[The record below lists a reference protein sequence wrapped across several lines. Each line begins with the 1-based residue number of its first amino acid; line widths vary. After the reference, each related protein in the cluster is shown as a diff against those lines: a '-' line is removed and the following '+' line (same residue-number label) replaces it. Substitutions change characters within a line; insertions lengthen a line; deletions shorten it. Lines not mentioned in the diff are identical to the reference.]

1 MQSRSYLHVRSK
13 KSLAR
18 GQCLGS
24 RRERSAGGQCV
35 CSHAEQ
41 EIAHERSGCRVLRE
55 VHTEQEIAQERSVG
69 LSWSYRA
76 IDCLLRS
83 EQEIALGRLV
93 WVYAE

>member
-1 MQSRSYLHVRSK
+1 MRSK
-13 KSLAR
+13 KLLAR

-24 RRERSAGGQCV
+24 RSERSAGGLCV

-41 EIAHERSGCRVLRE
+41 EIASKRSGFRVLRE
-55 VHTEQEIAQERSVG
+55 VHTEQEIAWERSVG
-69 LSWSYRA
+69 HSWSYRA
-76 IDCLLRS
+76 RDCLLRS